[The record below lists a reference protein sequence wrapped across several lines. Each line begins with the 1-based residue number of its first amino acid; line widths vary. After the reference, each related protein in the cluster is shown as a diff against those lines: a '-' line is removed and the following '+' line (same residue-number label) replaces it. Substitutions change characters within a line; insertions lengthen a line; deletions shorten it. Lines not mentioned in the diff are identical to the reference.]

1 MREKDASPN
10 SLKLLERGS
19 RAYNLASDL
28 LPGHPGLFGLSPFAD
43 TFPAPSLSSGAPT
56 QSLRVIPG
64 GRRRESITTRSSRSS
79 RPRAARPLC
88 PIPSHP
94 MPPNPTPGPPAPGTG
109 LGKGQLEF
117 ARPGPWRGFL
127 PRSSAERRGREGR
140 AAVPH
145 TGRSAPSPSTRSG
158 CLASGI
164 AGRERRVRP
173 PLSHRLGAGMRLYR
187 TFQRL
192 ARIRVLLGS
201 KWVRMI
207 KVPFLPPTPPPPP

>member
-88 PIPSHP
+88 PIPSHATQPHAGAASAGNRAREGPAGVCPPRP
-94 MPPNPTPGPPAPGTG
+94 MARLSPSLLCRKEGTG
-109 LGKGQLEF
+109 GKGS
-117 ARPGPWRGFL
+117 RPAHCPERSEPERSLRL
-127 PRSSAERRGREGR
+127 PRLRNRR
-140 AAVPH
+140 A
-145 TGRSAPSPSTRSG
+145 
-158 CLASGI
+158 
-164 AGRERRVRP
+164 
-173 PLSHRLGAGMRLYR
+173 R
-187 TFQRL
+187 TPR
-192 ARIRVLLGS
+192 
-201 KWVRMI
+201 
-207 KVPFLPPTPPPPP
+207 